1 MLPPSPQQI
10 SYHPEKSGACWDA
23 VNKYYHMSK
32 QALKSNYEQEK
43 TGNNEKIDLRGFY
56 LNNSW

>member
-23 VNKYYHMSK
+23 VNKYYHISK

-43 TGNNEKIDLRGFY
+43 TGNNEK
-56 LNNSW
+56 